1 VKNTNLQTEFLLQ
14 IWKQQE
20 DSAILLASNRPQH
33 KDKTKN
39 RPTEKEKQN
48 FKGKD
53 SKEQTKNKILQRACI
68 LLTVCQLYDRQN
80 MTSNCIT
87 NCKGKITSFGL
98 TNLRLAAWLQMYQ

>member
-1 VKNTNLQTEFLLQ
+1 VKNTNLRTEFLLQ
-14 IWKQQE
+14 IQKQRE

-53 SKEQTKNKILQRACI
+53 SKEQIFAESLHIINSMSTL
-68 LLTVCQLYDRQN
+68 
-80 MTSNCIT
+80 
-87 NCKGKITSFGL
+87 
-98 TNLRLAAWLQMYQ
+98 

>member
-14 IWKQQE
+14 IRKQQE

-48 FKGKD
+48 FQGKD

-68 LLTVCQLYDRQN
+68 LLTVCQLYNRQN
-80 MTSNCIT
+80 HKFWTDQ
-87 NCKGKITSFGL
+87 L
-98 TNLRLAAWLQMYQ
+98 TIGCLAPNVPIE